1 VGNVKGKRGET
12 EAKMMINLA
21 LSLIMAI
28 AVVIM
33 GFYSMAFSRSAANWI
48 LSLDRGLA
56 RTDIHEKVYRA
67 GFTAVGASFIMFGIL
82 TVFLVV

>member
-1 VGNVKGKRGET
+1 VFKGKTGET
-12 EAKMMINLA
+12 EAKMMVNLA
-21 LSLIMAI
+21 LSLMMAV

-33 GFYSMAFSRSAANWI
+33 GLYSIAFSHSAANWV
-48 LSLDRGLA
+48 LSIDRELA
-56 RTDIHEKVYRA
+56 RTDLHQKVYRA

>member
-1 VGNVKGKRGET
+1 
-12 EAKMMINLA
+12 MMINLA

-33 GFYSMAFSRSAANWI
+33 GFYSMAFSRSSANWI